1 MATNPA
7 YLQALNAPAT
17 AGRLPAL
24 LDPDEPATVSVPVPH
39 DFVPSSAADLAVC
52 LSDPMWRI
60 CSGVLYKI
68 MVKGDDNDDSDDALV
83 MPFKPN
89 RAQRRLLKR
98 MHSRNIILK
107 ARQLGFTT
115 LICIFFL
122 DCGLFRKNIRAGII
136 AHEED
141 AAKAIFRDKV
151 KFAYEQLPPALREV
165 MPLKR
170 DAAEEL
176 LFAHNNSSIRVST
189 SMRSGTM
196 HYLHISEFGKI
207 CAKRPDR
214 AEEVVRGSIPTVPT
228 HGGMLFIESTAEGRS
243 GHFYNMTDKA
253 QKLADLG
260 RRLTPK
266 EYRFHFFPWWQEPNY
281 RMDPDG
287 VAISRADDEYF
298 EKIEGE
304 MGCRIDIEQRA
315 WWVSTR
321 DNDFSGEEESMW
333 QEYPSTPGEAF
344 QVSNKGCYYAV
355 QMALARKQKRIGAVP
370 FDPSVPVNTFW
381 DIGSSDGTAIWFHQ
395 QVGAQHRFI
404 NFEEGWGEPYA
415 HYVSKMDAFQRKTG
429 CIWGRHYL
437 PHDGAHERQG
447 EVNNNSPRVM
457 LENLGLRKIEIVERI
472 PEIQHGISATRDFL
486 SSCWIDEVGCK
497 EGIVHLDSYKKK
509 WNNVLQCWMDEP
521 LHDIHSEAADSFR
534 QAAQTFVNNSSGVR
548 PGARPKRRNRS
559 GMAA

>member
-7 YLQALNAPAT
+7 YAQALAIPPAGARMPAYLDPHAPAT
-17 AGRLPAL
+17 V
-24 LDPDEPATVSVPVPH
+24 TVPVPH
-39 DFVPSSAADLAVC
+39 DFVPHSAADLKVC

-68 MVKGDDNDDSDDALV
+68 MIKGDDNDDSDDALV
-83 MPFKPN
+83 VPFKPN

-122 DCGLFRKNIRAGII
+122 DCALFRNNIRAGII

-141 AAKAIFRDKV
+141 AARAIFRDKV

-165 MPLKR
+165 MPLQR
-170 DAAEEL
+170 NAAEEL

-228 HGGMLFIESTAEGRS
+228 HGGMLFIESTAEGRA
-243 GHFYNMTDKA
+243 GHFYNMTSKA
-253 QKLADLG
+253 QRLADLG

-281 RMDPDG
+281 RMDPEG
-287 VAISRADDEYF
+287 VVISANDNEYF
-298 EKIEGE
+298 EKVEGE

-315 WWVSTR
+315 WWISTR

-333 QEYPSTPGEAF
+333 QEYPSTPAEAF

-355 QMALARKQKRIGAVP
+355 QMAKARKDKRITRVP
-370 FDPSVPVNTFW
+370 FEPSVPVNTFW
-381 DIGSSDGTAIWFHQ
+381 DIGNRDGTAIWFHQ

-404 NFEEGWGEPYA
+404 HFEEGWGEPYSY
-415 HYVSKMDAFQRKTG
+415 YVRKMEQFQRETG
-429 CIWGRHYL
+429 CVWGRHYL
-437 PHDGAHERQG
+437 PHDGAHEKQG
-447 EVNNNSPRVM
+447 EVNNNSPRTM
-457 LENLGLRKIEIVERI
+457 LETLGLRKIEVVPRI
-472 PEIQHGISATRDFL
+472 DEIQHGIMATRDFL
-486 SSCWIDEVGCK
+486 GTCWFDEAGCK
-497 EGIVHLDSYKKK
+497 EGIIHLDSYKKK
-509 WNNVLQCWMDEP
+509 WNTVLQCWMDEP
-521 LHDIHSEAADSFR
+521 LHDVHSEASDALR
-534 QAAQTFVNNSSGVR
+534 QAAQTFINNAGGAQAGKR
-548 PGARPKRRNRS
+548 PTRRRRG

>member
-1 MATNPA
+1 MAANQA
-7 YLQALNAPAT
+7 YLSTLHAPPT
-17 AGRLPAL
+17 AGRLPPILNPLA
-24 LDPDEPATVSVPVPH
+24 PPTVSVPVPH
-39 DFVPSSAADLAVC
+39 DFVPESAADLAVC

-83 MPFKPN
+83 VPFKPN

-122 DCGLFRKNIRAGII
+122 DCALFRKNIRAGII

-141 AAKAIFRDKV
+141 AARAIFRDKV

-165 MPLKR
+165 MQLQR
-170 DAAEEL
+170 NAAEEL

-214 AEEVVRGSIPTVPT
+214 AEEVVRGSIPAVPT

-243 GHFYNMTDKA
+243 GHFYSMTEKA
-253 QKLADLG
+253 RKLVDVG
-260 RRLTPK
+260 RRLTTK
-266 EYRFHFFPWWQEPNY
+266 EYRFHFFPWWQEANY
-281 RMDPDG
+281 RMDPDN
-287 VAISRADDEYF
+287 VVISAQDDEYF
-298 EKIEGE
+298 DKIEGE
-304 MGCRIDIEQRA
+304 MGTRIDIEQRA

-355 QMALARKQKRIGAVP
+355 QMALARKQKRIGAIP

-381 DIGSSDGTAIWFHQ
+381 DIGSSDGTAVWFHQ

-404 NFEEGWGEPYA
+404 SFEEGWGEPYA
-415 HYVSKMDAFQRKTG
+415 HYVAKMDAFQRRTG

-457 LENLGLRKIEIVERI
+457 LENLGLRKIEIVDRV
-472 PEIQHGISATRDFL
+472 PEIQHGISATRDFMA
-486 SSCWIDEVGCK
+486 SCWFDEVGCK

-509 WNNVLQCWMDEP
+509 WNTVLQCWMDEP
-521 LHDIHSEAADSFR
+521 LHDIHSEGADSFR
-534 QAAQTFVNNSSGVR
+534 QAAQTFLNNQK
-548 PGARPKRRNRS
+548 GARAGTRPKRRNRS

>member
-1 MATNPA
+1 MAANPA

-17 AGRLPAL
+17 AGRLPAF

-83 MPFKPN
+83 VPFKPN

-122 DCGLFRKNIRAGII
+122 DCALFRKNIRAGII

-281 RMDPDG
+281 RMDPEG

-298 EKIEGE
+298 E
-304 MGCRIDIEQRA
+304 
-315 WWVSTR
+315 
-321 DNDFSGEEESMW
+321 
-333 QEYPSTPGEAF
+333 
-344 QVSNKGCYYAV
+344 
-355 QMALARKQKRIGAVP
+355 
-370 FDPSVPVNTFW
+370 
-381 DIGSSDGTAIWFHQ
+381 
-395 QVGAQHRFI
+395 
-404 NFEEGWGEPYA
+404 
-415 HYVSKMDAFQRKTG
+415 
-429 CIWGRHYL
+429 
-437 PHDGAHERQG
+437 
-447 EVNNNSPRVM
+447 
-457 LENLGLRKIEIVERI
+457 
-472 PEIQHGISATRDFL
+472 
-486 SSCWIDEVGCK
+486 
-497 EGIVHLDSYKKK
+497 
-509 WNNVLQCWMDEP
+509 
-521 LHDIHSEAADSFR
+521 
-534 QAAQTFVNNSSGVR
+534 
-548 PGARPKRRNRS
+548 
-559 GMAA
+559 

>member
-7 YLQALNAPAT
+7 YLQALANPPVGVSIPANLDMHAPASVT
-17 AGRLPAL
+17 
-24 LDPDEPATVSVPVPH
+24 VPVPH
-39 DFVPSSAADLAVC
+39 DFVPQSAADLLVC
-52 LSDPMWRI
+52 LDDPMWRI
-60 CSGVLYKI
+60 CSGALYKI
-68 MVKGDDNDDSDDALV
+68 MIKGDDNDDDEDALV
-83 MPFKPN
+83 VPFKPN
-89 RAQRRLLKR
+89 RAQRRLLKK

-122 DCGLFRKNIRAGII
+122 DCALFRKNIRAGII

-151 KFAYEQLPPALREV
+151 KFAYEQLPPALKAV

-228 HGGMLFIESTAEGRS
+228 HGGMLFIESTAEGRA
-243 GHFYNMTDKA
+243 GHFYKMTDKA
-253 QKLADLG
+253 EKISQLG

-281 RMDPDG
+281 RMDPEG
-287 VAISRADDEYF
+287 VIISANDDEYF
-298 EKIEGE
+298 EKVEGE
-304 MGCRIDIEQRA
+304 MGCHLDIEQRA

-333 QEYPSTPGEAF
+333 QEYPSTPAEAF

-355 QMALARKQKRIGAVP
+355 QMATMRKQKRIGRVL
-370 FDPSVPVNTFW
+370 FDPTVPVNTFW
-381 DIGSSDGTAIWFHQ
+381 DIGNSDGTAVWLHQ
-395 QVGAQHRFI
+395 QVGMRHRFI
-404 NFEEGWGEPYA
+404 GFFEGWGEPYA
-415 HYVSKMDAFQRKTG
+415 HYVGKLDAFQRETG
-429 CIWGRHYL
+429 CVWGRHYL
-437 PHDGAHERQG
+437 PHDGSHEKQG
-447 EVNNNSPRVM
+447 EVNNNSPRTM
-457 LENLGLRKIEIVERI
+457 LENLGLRKIEIVPRVS
-472 PEIQHGISATRDFL
+472 EIQHGIQATRNYL
-486 SSCWIDEVGCK
+486 AICEIDETACK

-509 WNNVLQCWMDEP
+509 WNTVLQCWMDEP
-521 LHDIHSEAADSFR
+521 LHDVHSEAADAMR
-534 QAAQTFVNNSSGVR
+534 QAAQVFVNNVAGVQA
-548 PGARPKRRNRS
+548 GTRPKRRRPG

>member
-1 MATNPA
+1 MNIPDD
-7 YLQALNAPAT
+7 L
-17 AGRLPAL
+17 RLVKPG
-24 LDPDEPATVSVPVPH
+24 DVPL
-39 DFVPSSAADLAVC
+39 DFVPSTPREFAWA
-52 LSDPMWRI
+52 LSDPMYRL
-60 CSGVLYKI
+60 CSGLLYKI
-68 MVKGDDNDDSDDALV
+68 MIKGDDNGDDDDALV
-83 MPFKPN
+83 VPFKPN

-122 DCGLFRKNIRAGII
+122 DCALFRPNIRAGII

-151 KFAYEQLPPALREV
+151 KFAYDNLPEHLRLA

-243 GHFYNMTDKA
+243 GHFYNMTTKA
-253 QKLADLG
+253 QKLSQLG

-281 RMDPDG
+281 RMDPED
-287 VAISRADDEYF
+287 VIISRQDHEYF
-298 EKIEGE
+298 DKIEGE
-304 MGCRIDIEQRA
+304 MACSIDIEQRA
-315 WWVSTR
+315 WYIATR
-321 DNDFSGEEESMW
+321 DNDFSGEEASMW
-333 QEYPSTPGEAF
+333 QEYPSTPEEAF
-344 QVSNKGCYYAV
+344 QVSNKACYYAV
-355 QMALARKQKRIGAVP
+355 QMAKVRKEKRIGKVP
-370 FDPSVPVNTFW
+370 FEPGYPVNTFW
-381 DIGSSDGTAIWFHQ
+381 DIGNRDGTAVWLHQ
-395 QVGAQHRFI
+395 QVGTQHRFI
-404 NFEEGWGEPYA
+404 RFFEGWGEPYA
-415 HYVSKMDAFQRKTG
+415 HFVGQLQAFQQETG

-447 EVNNNSPRVM
+447 EVNNTSPRTM
-457 LENLGLRKIEIVERI
+457 LENLGLRKIEIVDRI
-472 PEIQHGISATRDFL
+472 PEIQHGIQATRDFL
-486 SSCWIDEVGCK
+486 SSCWFDEEGCK
-497 EGIVHLDSYKKK
+497 EGINHLDSYRRT
-509 WNNVLQCWMDEP
+509 WNDRLGCYTEVP
-521 LHDIHSEAADSFR
+521 LHDEHSEGADSFR
-534 QAAQTFVNNSSGVR
+534 QAAQTFVNNSHTVSSGQ
-548 PGARPKRRNRS
+548 RPKRRNKS